1 MKAQIIVSVITHSSK
16 VAVLR
21 RLYGFPIKKA
31 ALSSLTKR
39 RGHVY
44 NRASKDGSLWSVQAF
59 PNRFRIRR
67 KAAADLGG
75 GYFFRSTPN
84 LIAAIT
90 SISNAMVSAVLMR
103 SPPFYGET
111 TVPFLLTN
119 SIIHGS
125 PCFVNFPRRPL
136 GGFCYVRASPPVL
149 HRTHGKPCGICR
161 RIDLRLFPVTL
172 RPLKAWWFRQTG
184 RF

>member
-1 MKAQIIVSVITHSSK
+1 MYIIGPVRTAHFGRCRS
-16 VAVLR
+16 
-21 RLYGFPIKKA
+21 
-31 ALSSLTKR
+31 
-39 RGHVY
+39 
-44 NRASKDGSLWSVQAF
+44 F

-90 SISNAMVSAVLMR
+90 SISNAMVSVVLMR

-111 TVPFLLTN
+111 TVPFLLAN

-125 PCFVNFPRRPL
+125 PCFVNFLRRPL
-136 GGFCYVRASPPVL
+136 GGFCYVCASPPVL
-149 HRTHGKPCGICR
+149 HRTHGKFCGTCR
-161 RIDLRLFPVTL
+161 RIDPPAFSRYFTP
-172 RPLKAWWFRQTG
+172 FRSRVVLSNSAFLGTISAG
-184 RF
+184 RMPYELYA